1 METHMR
7 TTLLGAAMLSLALP
21 FAPLGAQV
29 QDHAHAHGRL
39 GLMLGASERGADS
52 AGALVRGVMPD
63 SPADAAGLRRGDVIT
78 RYNGTALDG
87 AGKLVELARGLQPGD
102 TVRLEYRRDGAS
114 KSATLVADRMERRL
128 EMAFRRMG
136 EGPRGE
142 GIAPGM
148 DMGPGMGMGP
158 GMDMHM
164 PGMDMHMMMLRHHAG
179 LQLVEVGKDLG
190 EYFGT
195 SEGFLVVKPPA
206 DSASPLK
213 AGDVLLAI
221 DGRKPQSVRHAFAIL
236 HSYAPG
242 EKAKLEVMR
251 KRQRTTLTWVAPARR
266 HGAWGGG
273 MERHGAWGGG
283 MERHGEWR
291 GRMER
296 SDGPEPADWFEMSWP
311 APEAALGPGET

>member
-1 METHMR
+1 MR

-21 FAPLGAQV
+21 FAPLGAQ
-29 QDHAHAHGRL
+29 DHAHVHGRL
-39 GLMLGASERGADS
+39 GVMLGGPERGTDS

-78 RYNGTALDG
+78 RYNGTALAG

-102 TVRLEYRRDGAS
+102 TVRLEYRRDGAT
-114 KSATLVADRMERRL
+114 KNATLVADRMERRI
-128 EMAFRRMG
+128 EMAFRGMPG
-136 EGPRGE
+136 GGPGGDR
-142 GIAPGM
+142 
-148 DMGPGMGMGP
+148 MGPGMGMRMP

-164 PGMDMHMMMLRHHAG
+164 PGMDMHMMMFRHHAAG

-221 DGRKPQSVRHAFAIL
+221 DGRKPQSVEHAFEIL

-251 KRQRTTLTWVAPARR
+251 KKQRTTLTWMAPARH
-266 HGAWGGG
+266 HGA
-273 MERHGAWGGG
+273 
-283 MERHGEWR
+283 EWR
-291 GRMER
+291 GGMDR
-296 SDGPEPADWFEMSWP
+296 SEGPEPAGLFEMQLP
-311 APEAALGPGET
+311 APESALGPGET

>member
-1 METHMR
+1 MR

-21 FAPLGAQV
+21 FAPLGAQDQPHV
-29 QDHAHAHGRL
+29 HGRL
-39 GLMLGASERGADS
+39 GVMLGGPEGGADS
-52 AGALVRGVMPD
+52 AGARVRAVMPD

-87 AGKLVELARGLQPGD
+87 AGKLVELARSLQPGD
-102 TVRLEYRRDGAS
+102 TVRLEYRRDGATRN
-114 KSATLVADRMERRL
+114 ATLVADRMERRI
-128 EMAFRRMG
+128 EMAFRGMPG
-136 EGPRGE
+136 GPHGD
-142 GIAPGM
+142 G
-148 DMGPGMGMGP
+148 MGPGMGMGR

-164 PGMDMHMMMLRHHAG
+164 PGMDMHMMMFRHHAAG

-221 DGRKPQSVRHAFAIL
+221 DGRKPQSVEHAFEIL

-251 KRQRTTLTWVAPARR
+251 KKQRTTLTWVAPARH
-266 HGAWGGG
+266 HGA
-273 MERHGAWGGG
+273 
-283 MERHGEWR
+283 EWR
-291 GRMER
+291 GRMDR
-296 SDGPEPADWFEMSWP
+296 SEGAGAGGPA
-311 APEAALGPGET
+311 

>member
-1 METHMR
+1 MR

-21 FAPLGAQV
+21 FAPLGAQ
-29 QDHAHAHGRL
+29 DHAHVHGRL
-39 GLMLGASERGADS
+39 GVMLGGPERGADS
-52 AGALVRGVMPD
+52 AGALVRAVMPD

-78 RYNGTALDG
+78 RYNGTALVG

-102 TVRLEYRRDGAS
+102 TVRLEYRRDGAT
-114 KSATLVADRMERRL
+114 KNATLVADRMERRI
-128 EMAFRRMG
+128 EMAFRGMPG
-136 EGPRGE
+136 GGPGGDRL
-142 GIAPGM
+142 
-148 DMGPGMGMGP
+148 GPGMG
-158 GMDMHM
+158 MHM
-164 PGMDMHMMMLRHHAG
+164 PGMDMHMMMFRYHAAG

-221 DGRKPQSVRHAFAIL
+221 DGRKPQSVEHAFEIL

-251 KRQRTTLTWVAPARR
+251 KKQRTTLTWVAPARH
-266 HGAWGGG
+266 HGA
-273 MERHGAWGGG
+273 
-283 MERHGEWR
+283 EWR
-291 GRMER
+291 GGMDR
-296 SDGPEPADWFEMSWP
+296 SEGPEPAGLFEMRLP
-311 APEAALGPGET
+311 APESALGPGET

>member
-1 METHMR
+1 MR

-21 FAPLGAQV
+21 FAPLGAQ
-29 QDHAHAHGRL
+29 DHAHSHGRL
-39 GLMLGASERGADS
+39 GLMIGSSARGADS

-78 RYNGTALDG
+78 RYNGTAHDG
-87 AGKLVELARGLQPGD
+87 AAKLVELARGLQPGD
-102 TVRLEYRRDGAS
+102 TVRLEYRRDGAT
-114 KSATLVADRMERRL
+114 KSATLVADRMERRI
-128 EMAFRRMG
+128 EMAFRGMP
-136 EGPRGE
+136 EGPRG
-142 GIAPGM
+142 
-148 DMGPGMGMGP
+148 DGMGP

-164 PGMDMHMMMLRHHAG
+164 MMFRHHAAG

-221 DGRKPQSVRHAFAIL
+221 DGRKPRSVEHAFEIL
-236 HSYAPG
+236 HTYAPG

-251 KRQRTTLTWVAPARR
+251 KKQRITLTWVAPARR
-266 HGAWGGG
+266 HGA
-273 MERHGAWGGG
+273 
-283 MERHGEWR
+283 EWR
-291 GRMER
+291 GRMDR
-296 SDGPEPADWFEMSWP
+296 SEGPEPAGLFEMRLP
-311 APEAALGPGET
+311 APESALGPGET

>member
-1 METHMR
+1 MR
-7 TTLLGAAMLSLALP
+7 TTLIGAAMLSLALP
-21 FAPLGAQV
+21 LAPLGAQA

-39 GLMLGASERGADS
+39 GLMLGSPEHGADS

-102 TVRLEYRRDGAS
+102 TVRLEYRRDGAT
-114 KSATLVADRMERRL
+114 KAATLVADRMERRI
-128 EMAFRRMG
+128 EMAFRRMP
-136 EGPRGE
+136 EGPRGD
-142 GIAPGM
+142 GMGPGM
-148 DMGPGMGMGP
+148 EMGPGMGMGR

-164 PGMDMHMMMLRHHAG
+164 PGMNMHMMMFRHHAAG

-213 AGDVLLAI
+213 AGDVILAI
-221 DGRKPQSVRHAFAIL
+221 DGRKPRSVEHAFAIL

-242 EKAKLEVMR
+242 EKAKIEVMR
-251 KRQRTTLTWVAPARR
+251 KKQRTTLTWAASARH
-266 HGAWGGG
+266 HGPDWQG
-273 MERHGAWGGG
+273 MD
-283 MERHGEWR
+283 
-291 GRMER
+291 R
-296 SDGPEPADWFEMSWP
+296 SEGPEPAGLFEMAPP
-311 APEAALGPGET
+311 APQAALDPGET

>member
-1 METHMR
+1 MR

-21 FAPLGAQV
+21 FAPLGAQ
-29 QDHAHAHGRL
+29 DHAHAHGRL
-39 GLMLGASERGADS
+39 GVMLGSPERGADS
-52 AGALVRGVMPD
+52 AGALVRAVMPD

-102 TVRLEYRRDGAS
+102 TVRLEYRRDGATEN
-114 KSATLVADRMERRL
+114 ATLVADRMERRI
-128 EMAFRRMG
+128 EMAFRGMPGAGPGGDRMG
-136 EGPRGE
+136 
-142 GIAPGM
+142 
-148 DMGPGMGMGP
+148 
-158 GMDMHM
+158 
-164 PGMDMHMMMLRHHAG
+164 PGMDMHMMMLRHHAAG

-221 DGRKPQSVRHAFAIL
+221 DGRKPQSVEHAFEIL

-251 KRQRTTLTWVAPARR
+251 KKQRTTLTWVAPAR
-266 HGAWGGG
+266 HDG
-273 MERHGAWGGG
+273 
-283 MERHGEWR
+283 GEWR
-291 GRMER
+291 GRMDR
-296 SDGPEPADWFEMSWP
+296 SEGAGAGGPA
-311 APEAALGPGET
+311 

>member
-1 METHMR
+1 MR

-21 FAPLGAQV
+21 FAPLGAQ
-29 QDHAHAHGRL
+29 DHAHVHGRL
-39 GLMLGASERGADS
+39 GVMLGGPERGADS
-52 AGALVRGVMPD
+52 TGALVRAVMPD

-78 RYNGTALDG
+78 RYNGTALAG

-102 TVRLEYRRDGAS
+102 TVRLEYRRDGAT
-114 KSATLVADRMERRL
+114 KNATLVADRMERRI
-128 EMAFRRMG
+128 EMAFRGMPG
-136 EGPRGE
+136 GGPGGDR
-142 GIAPGM
+142 
-148 DMGPGMGMGP
+148 MGPGRGMHMP

-164 PGMDMHMMMLRHHAG
+164 PGMDMHMMMFRHHAAG

-206 DSASPLK
+206 DSVSPLK

-221 DGRKPQSVRHAFAIL
+221 DGRKPQSVEHAFEIL

-251 KRQRTTLTWVAPARR
+251 KKQRTTLTWVAPARH
-266 HGAWGGG
+266 HGA
-273 MERHGAWGGG
+273 
-283 MERHGEWR
+283 EWR
-291 GRMER
+291 GGMDR
-296 SDGPEPADWFEMSWP
+296 SEGPEPAGLFEMRLP
-311 APEAALGPGET
+311 APESALGPGET